1 MIDPV
6 CIGLAEQDCVVARVS
21 SDAQTVQS
29 LGDRLAETLSPD
41 DAAVAQFE
49 TSDGWALEVWFRR
62 EPDVSA
68 VRALVAELSSAA
80 VAERLL
86 FSKVAKRDW
95 VAASLAGL
103 PPVEAGRFV
112 VHGAHD
118 RSRVAPNRIGVEI
131 EAALAFGT
139 GHHGSTFGCLL
150 ALDRLLKRRRPRQIL
165 DVGTGSGVL
174 AIATALATRRP
185 ALASDIDPISVRAA
199 QDNARRNR
207 ASRFVMTMRAR
218 GASDRRIAARA
229 PFDLVFANI
238 LLEPLKRLAQP
249 IAATVAEGGRVVL
262 SGLLPAQ
269 SGAALG
275 AYRAFGLVLER
286 RIVRDGWV
294 TLILEAPLRRRRS
307 SSHRLSTRN
316 NKVARCRGSS

>member
-1 MIDPV
+1 MRNPV
-6 CIGLAEQDCVVARVS
+6 CSGSVERGSVVARIS
-21 SDAQTVQS
+21 ADAQTVQS

-49 TSDGWALEVWFRR
+49 ANEDWILEIWFRH
-62 EPDVSA
+62 EPDARS
-68 VRALVAELSSAA
+68 VRALVKELGGTT

-86 FSKVAKRDW
+86 FSKVPERDW
-95 VAASLAGL
+95 VAASLTGL

-118 RSRVAPNRIGVEI
+118 RSRVTPNRIGIEI

-139 GHHGSTFGCLL
+139 GHHGSTHGCLY
-150 ALDRLLKRRRPRQIL
+150 ALDRLLKRWRPRQTL
-165 DVGTGSGVL
+165 DIGAGSGVL
-174 AIATALATRRP
+174 AIAAARATRRP
-185 ALASDIDPISVRAA
+185 ALASDIDPTSVRAA
-199 QDNARRNR
+199 KDNARRNR

-249 IAATVAEGGRVVL
+249 IAAAVAAGGRVVL

-269 SGAALG
+269 SGAALA

-294 TLILEAPLRRRRS
+294 TLILEAPLRRHRS